1 MTGRCRRRS
10 CVDWRDRREDARPER
25 ARRSRACRHA
35 RDIGF
40 ALWRSPF
47 RVKRDQ
53 GIDVCRLIAEAVTE
67 HLPRCDWRTA

>member
-1 MTGRCRRRS
+1 MA
-10 CVDWRDRREDARPER
+10 EER
-25 ARRSRACRHA
+25 NTDEELV

-53 GIDVCRLIAEAVTE
+53 SIDACRLIAEAVIE
-67 HLPRCDWRTA
+67 HLQRCGWRFYHVPSMDGSPKRARGDSWGTGD